1 MFLFGRKQM
10 KRVIVSLLAATCLS
24 TVAMAA
30 DLPSR
35 RTVAPAYIPPVF
47 TWTGFYAGV
56 NAGYAFN
63 NDDKIN
69 SDNYYSYYAPY
80 QSSKSDDGSFTGG
93 AQIGY
98 NYQMGSVV
106 FGIEAD
112 FNFADLKRE
121 STTYDNYVNGYGQ
134 FEASSK
140 VEWFGTV
147 RPRVGFTPVDRLLV
161 YVTGGL
167 AYGQVKTSGTYY
179 DYAYNGGVGYGQI
192 SKDDTRVG
200 WTVGAGAEYAIT
212 DNLTVKGEYLYVDLG
227 DKTARGYA
235 YRADGQP
242 VTLSIKDETNFHV
255 VRAGLN
261 YKF

>member
-1 MFLFGRKQM
+1 M
-10 KRVIVSLLAATCLS
+10 KKVLLAGAALVAL
-24 TVAMAA
+24 TVAGAANAA

-63 NDDKIN
+63 NDDKIKSN
-69 SDNYYSYYAPY
+69 DYGYYAPY

-121 STTYDNYVNGYGQ
+121 STSYDYYSAGYGQ
-134 FEASSK
+134 FDASSK

-147 RPRVGFTPVDRLLV
+147 RPRIGFTPVDRLLV

-179 DYAYNGGVGYGQI
+179 DYAYNGGLGYGQI